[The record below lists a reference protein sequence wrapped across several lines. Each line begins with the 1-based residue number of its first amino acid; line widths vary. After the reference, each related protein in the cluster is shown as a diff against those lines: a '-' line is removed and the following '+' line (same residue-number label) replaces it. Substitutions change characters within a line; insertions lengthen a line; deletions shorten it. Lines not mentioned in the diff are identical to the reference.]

1 MRVLLLHAH
10 PDPASFS
17 AALFHAA
24 QQELAAAGHMVDAV
38 DLYAEGFDPV
48 LSRAEWQGY
57 TDVPANRAHVER
69 DAARVDWAEAIVLV
83 FPVWNFGP
91 PAILKGYL
99 DRVFLPGVSFG
110 LTTGRV
116 TPGLHHIRRLVA
128 ITTYGS
134 TWWWAMLMGDGPRR
148 LVCRMLRA
156 LIHPRARCRYMAH
169 HAISASTDATRA
181 AFVNRVRTA
190 LRRL

>member
-10 PDPASFS
+10 PDPDSFS
-17 AALFHAA
+17 GGLFRIA
-24 QQELAAAGHMVDAV
+24 QEELAAAGHEVDAV

-57 TDVPANRAHVER
+57 VTVPDNRTPVAR
-69 DAARVDWAEAIVLV
+69 DAARVAWAEAIVLV

-99 DRVFLPGVSFG
+99 DRVFLPGVSFH
-110 LTTGRV
+110 LTEGRIA
-116 TPGLHHIRRLVA
+116 PGLHHIRNLTA

-134 TWWWAMLMGDGPRR
+134 TRWWAFLMGDGPRR
-148 LVCRMLRA
+148 LICRVLRA

-169 HAISASTDATRA
+169 HAITRSTEATRA
-181 AFVNRVRTA
+181 AFVGRVRTT

>member
-1 MRVLLLHAH
+1 MRVLILHAH

-17 AALFHAA
+17 AALFRIAA
-24 QQELAAAGHMVDAV
+24 QDLSAAGHQVDAV
-38 DLYAEGFDPV
+38 DLYAEAFDPV

-57 TDVPANRAHVER
+57 VDVPANRANVER
-69 DAARVDWAEAIVLV
+69 DAARVDWAEAIVMV

-99 DRVFLPGVSFG
+99 DRVFLPGVSFN
-110 LTTGRV
+110 LTGGRV
-116 TPGLHHIRRLVA
+116 SPGLRHIRRLVA

-134 TWWWAMLMGDGPRR
+134 SWWWALLMGDAPRR
-148 LVCRMLRA
+148 LVCRVLRVLA
-156 LIHPRARCRYMAH
+156 HPRARCHYLAYHR
-169 HAISASTDATRA
+169 ISQSTEATRA
-181 AFVNRVRTA
+181 AFVVRVQDT